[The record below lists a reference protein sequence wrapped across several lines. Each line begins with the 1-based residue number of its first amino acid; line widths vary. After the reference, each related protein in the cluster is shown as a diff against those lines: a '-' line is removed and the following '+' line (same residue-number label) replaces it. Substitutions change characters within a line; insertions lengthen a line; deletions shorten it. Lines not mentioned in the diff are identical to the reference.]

1 LVTIENLKINID
13 YLLTDLY
20 IRLMNNNTTLNFEN
34 DLKRL
39 EDRLDDLVVICD
51 RLQIENKSLKEQ
63 QDSLS
68 KERAN
73 LLQKNEQVRV
83 RVEAMIVRL
92 KSMEQGN

>member
-1 LVTIENLKINID
+1 MMID

-20 IRLMNNNTTLNFEN
+20 IRLMNNNSTLNFEN

-39 EDRLDDLVVICD
+39 EGRLDDLVQVCD
-51 RLQIENKSLKEQ
+51 RLQSENKSLKEQ

-68 KERAN
+68 KERAT
-73 LLQKNEQVRV
+73 LLQNNEQVRG

>member
-1 LVTIENLKINID
+1 MMID

-20 IRLMNNNTTLNFEN
+20 IRLMNKNSTLNFEN

-39 EDRLDDLVVICD
+39 EGRLDDLVQVCD
-51 RLQIENKSLKEQ
+51 RLQSENKSLKEQ

-68 KERAN
+68 KERAT
-73 LLQKNEQVRV
+73 LLQKNEQVRG
-83 RVEAMIVRL
+83 RVEAMIIRL